1 MLLNAPN
8 VSVDTNIINILSNS
22 SYYFYAKEKYDTKS
36 YIECNFQSSSE
47 FWFKLSSSYS
57 TSFLREKILESEK
70 SYLLQYGGISFLNSS
85 EDKKFEI
92 DWFNFRN
99 LQPSCLTSKGF
110 KQSYFYNSQTCY
122 YWLPYQQGQSISG
135 NMVQMDNNWYTK
147 ADQYYGVKQSTIVSS
162 QFEDNKFSDD
172 YMGVYSMITAIP
184 SEFRNSTKRY
194 IEKSIVNILIC

>member
-70 SYLLQYGGISFLNSS
+70 SYLL
-85 EDKKFEI
+85 
-92 DWFNFRN
+92 
-99 LQPSCLTSKGF
+99 
-110 KQSYFYNSQTCY
+110 
-122 YWLPYQQGQSISG
+122 
-135 NMVQMDNNWYTK
+135 
-147 ADQYYGVKQSTIVSS
+147 
-162 QFEDNKFSDD
+162 
-172 YMGVYSMITAIP
+172 
-184 SEFRNSTKRY
+184 
-194 IEKSIVNILIC
+194 